1 MFFGQEIEDS
11 RKQFKAEVLCSMI
24 YLDIS
29 VQIMI
34 ESSCKAIVQS
44 ITVISIIKSLDF
56 YKRENSQSYLLQKV
70 NWDQENLRKK
80 SPWLNGRPLEWE
92 DLSSS
97 PSFMTYSPCDTRQAT
112 QFYVFGFST
121 VKWWY
126 LYQATCIKQR
136 PGRKQMTSSMSN

>member
-56 YKRENSQSYLLQKV
+56 YKRENSQ
-70 NWDQENLRKK
+70 
-80 SPWLNGRPLEWE
+80 
-92 DLSSS
+92 
-97 PSFMTYSPCDTRQAT
+97 
-112 QFYVFGFST
+112 
-121 VKWWY
+121 
-126 LYQATCIKQR
+126 
-136 PGRKQMTSSMSN
+136 